1 MNLFWFTFLLQTH
14 GLQNLTALVPLI
26 LLSTG
31 MGFVAVYAL
40 QQDQLTKTMQTHSI
54 TLGMN
59 ISDSGKVTNQM
70 WLQFLETE
78 VVTRLDYATITDAIG
93 IYKGTVEK
101 SKIISVTVDERTTG
115 SLKIIENLLQVGQ
128 TYKTQFRQDSILYQT
143 TEVPTLEFA

>member
-1 MNLFWFTFLLQTH
+1 
-14 GLQNLTALVPLI
+14 
-26 LLSTG
+26 
-31 MGFVAVYAL
+31 
-40 QQDQLTKTMQTHSI
+40 MQTHSI

-93 IYKGTVEK
+93 IYKGNVEK

-115 SLKIIENLLQVGQ
+115 SLSIIENLKQVGQ
-128 TYKTQFRQDSILYQT
+128 TYKTQFRQEAILYQNT
-143 TEVPTLEFA
+143 QVQTLEFA